1 MTGLRH
7 LARKGRPWIAMIAA
21 YAVALQMLLAA
32 AVAGQMAAAAPGEA
46 SPICYGLT
54 APTDAPG
61 HGDQAPVHQAACILC
76 AAGLSSL
83 PGHQPYG
90 DLAPSYAGEGMVVGA
105 LARTVL
111 PPSAP
116 PSPRLSQ
123 GPPAIA

>member
-32 AVAGQMAAAAPGEA
+32 AVAGQMAAVAPGEA
-46 SPICYGLT
+46 SSICYGQT
-54 APTDAPG
+54 APTDGPG

-83 PGHQPYG
+83 PSHQPHG
-90 DLAPSYAGEGMVVGA
+90 DFAPAYAGDGMVVRGF
-105 LARTVL
+105 ARTVL
-111 PPSAP
+111 PPAAP

-123 GPPAIA
+123 GPPAAA